1 MHEARGTPGQHE
13 PRAGLIEEGALV
25 DALKKGR
32 PGFVAVDVYEEEPV
46 VGGTHPLLALPNL
59 INMLGADIAEL
70 YSRYRLRFDRA
81 ATNKCEIVPLRRGNG
96 V

>member
-32 PGFVAVDVYEEEPV
+32 PGFAAVDVYEEEP
-46 VGGTHPLLALPNL
+46 VGGTHPLLALPNS
-59 INMLGADIAEL
+59 INMLGAHIPEL

-81 ATNKCEIVPLRRGNG
+81 ATNKLEVVPLRRGNG